1 MAITDWHHP
10 LPKVDLAI
18 ARFRSNQEVAT
29 IPEDSM
35 IPNHLV
41 STLGLGGDVA
51 YVGILAPLDRPM
63 DRTGTVG
70 ALDQE
75 RIGLDEYDYPAH
87 LIDCRSYEG
96 FSGSPV
102 FALIAKPYLDHTDT
116 YQNRPL
122 GQMAYFAFLAGM
134 FTAHLSEEKHWAPAR
149 YGVGVM
155 LRSIEIR
162 ERCCRS
168 RYVKNEK
175 KRTVGCCAGDRPN
188 DAIGPSTAIGPT
200 TAQHRCDEMA
210 ASVSDPDVASGRLHV
225 NHKVR
230 RATSRPA
237 LCGTGPDC
245 RRGECPLYPATRMGP
260 ALVSTTSSVRETRV
274 RVGDPARSDSTNTG

>member
-1 MAITDWHHP
+1 VPVHDEMMQGVVRVIGDDHPALEPGLRNRVVIGTGFIVSIPSQKHTGARYNYIVTAAHVVADQTSIEVQAAIPTSSGGLHPAVIIRDWSEP
-10 LPKVDLAI
+10 LDKADLAI
-18 ARFRSNQEVAT
+18 ARFKSSQEVAT

-35 IPNHLV
+35 VPNHLV
-41 STLGLGGDVA
+41 SRLGLGGEVA

-63 DRTGTVG
+63 VRTGTVG

-75 RIGLDEYDYPAH
+75 HLGLNEYEYPAH

-116 YQNRPL
+116 YRDRPL

-155 LRSIEIR
+155 LRSSEIR
-162 ERCCRS
+162 RALLSEPLRKEREETD
-168 RYVKNEK
+168 N
-175 KRTVGCCAGDRPN
+175 
-188 DAIGPSTAIGPT
+188 
-200 TAQHRCDEMA
+200 
-210 ASVSDPDVASGRLHV
+210 RLQ
-225 NHKVR
+225 R
-230 RATSRPA
+230 RA
-237 LCGTGPDC
+237 
-245 RRGECPLYPATRMGP
+245 
-260 ALVSTTSSVRETRV
+260 
-274 RVGDPARSDSTNTG
+274 RSI